1 RFEAILAIAR
11 HKSDPRLTKALVKIL
26 NGNQPALSVNAAW
39 ALARM
44 GNEEAITSLR
54 GGLNSPYRSVQDH
67 SARALGTLGDQDVIP
82 ILMNRL
88 ESENDLG
95 LQMAYG
101 SALGK
106 LQAQEAIPLLMQLL
120 YQSNDPDLRMEL
132 ALSLGRMLGDEH
144 IFIRI
149 MRSSRHE
156 PGGATAR
163 VLMNVRKKWIQ
174 TIPALVPMLDDCIQS
189 MSREDLSSGIYLLN
203 LIIRSLPES
212 AYQESARKILNEC
225 AERLGEFGFTR
236 IEYPILALHVL
247 SCE

>member
-1 RFEAILAIAR
+1 
-11 HKSDPRLTKALVKIL
+11 
-26 NGNQPALSVNAAW
+26 
-39 ALARM
+39 
-44 GNEEAITSLR
+44 
-54 GGLNSPYRSVQDH
+54 
-67 SARALGTLGDQDVIP
+67 
-82 ILMNRL
+82 
-88 ESENDLG
+88 
-95 LQMAYG
+95 
-101 SALGK
+101 
-106 LQAQEAIPLLMQLL
+106 MQLL

-163 VLMNVRKKWIQ
+163 VLMNIRKKWIQ

-189 MSREDLSSGIYLLN
+189 MSREDLYSGIYLLN